1 MGTRGEGRGRSRAG
15 RPSLLRSREGQP
27 APPLLGSRDGPPA
40 PSVPGSHYGTPA
52 PPVPGPVD
60 GPAAPSVPGSVDGSP
75 APPPAGP
82 RDARPA
88 SPPPARSSRPR
99 PRIGLTGRTIAASI
113 VLSLLIGGAFALLL
127 AAIGSQHHAALGAR
141 HIRKSLI
148 AADSLELLVLDTET
162 GARGYIITGQ
172 PSFLQ
177 PWRMARQQIPGL
189 ASTLVR
195 LAGEVGPAQQAQ
207 ARRITAGVGSYL
219 HDYSDPLV
227 ALARHNLAAARTPA
241 LTADGRHR
249 VDALRA
255 RFSRF
260 DQAGTKL
267 AATRSA
273 QVDAA
278 AHRAVVAAVAA
289 VAGSVVLIL
298 ASGGWVARAVV
309 RPVRRASRMADQ
321 VAGGD
326 LAARLPETGRGEIGT
341 LERSLNAMTVSLAA
355 DQGELRRTA
364 AEQAALRRVAT
375 LVARGVPPPEVFGAV
390 AEETGRVLQAECAAV
405 ARFGPADR
413 LTVVGTWGTPGM
425 PGPALDSRWLVAEG
439 STIGQVRQTRAP
451 ARVTDYRG
459 VPGELSAWVRE
470 QGIGSSVGTPITVE
484 GGVWGAIIAF
494 SGDQRPP
501 PPPGTEQRML
511 AFTELAAM
519 AIANSE
525 SRAQLTASRARVVA
539 AADETRRRIGRDLH
553 DGSQQQLLSIALEL
567 RAAQAQLPPG
577 QDAVAEQYSRTAREL
592 TGVVEDLRKLAR
604 GLHPAVLERG
614 GLAPALKA
622 LARRSGVP
630 VRLNVRVTG
639 RLPRQAE
646 VAAYYVV
653 SEGLTNAARHAHA
666 SLVEVDLGVADGS
679 LRLLV
684 SDDGDGGA
692 DPRRG
697 SGLIG
702 LRDRVEA
709 LGGRLEIVSVAG
721 AGTSLAAT
729 LPLATVL
736 SAPPA
741 TPPAVLRP
749 NGSAHRTARQKGTR
763 VASKPS
769 PAPRPETTRQNSIA
783 SSS

>member
-1 MGTRGEGRGRSRAG
+1 M
-15 RPSLLRSREGQP
+15 
-27 APPLLGSRDGPPA
+27 
-40 PSVPGSHYGTPA
+40 
-52 PPVPGPVD
+52 
-60 GPAAPSVPGSVDGSP
+60 
-75 APPPAGP
+75 
-82 RDARPA
+82 
-88 SPPPARSSRPR
+88 
-99 PRIGLTGRTIAASI
+99 
-113 VLSLLIGGAFALLL
+113 LSLLVSGAFALLL
-127 AAIGSQHHAALGAR
+127 AAISSQHHAALGAR

-189 ASTLVR
+189 ASTLVQ
-195 LAGEVGPAQQAQ
+195 LAGQVGPAQEAP
-207 ARRITAGVGSYL
+207 ARRIAAGVGSYL

-227 ALARHNLAAARTPA
+227 ALAQRNLAAARTPA
-241 LTADGRHR
+241 RTADGRHR

-255 RFSRF
+255 QFSQFER
-260 DQAGTKL
+260 AGTKL

-309 RPVRRASRMADQ
+309 RPVRRSSQMADQ

-326 LAARLPETGRGEIGT
+326 LAARLPQTGRGEIGT

-355 DQGELRRTA
+355 GQEELRRTA

-405 ARFGPADR
+405 ARFGPPDQV
-413 LTVVGTWGTPGM
+413 TVVGTWGTPGM
-425 PGPALDSRWLVAEG
+425 PGLALDSCWPVAEG
-439 STIGQVRQTRAP
+439 STIDQVRRTQAP

-459 VPGELSAWVRE
+459 IPGELPAWARE
-470 QGIGSSVGTPITVE
+470 QGIRSSVGTPITVE

-494 SGDQRPP
+494 SDDPRPA
-501 PPPGTEQRML
+501 PPGTEERML
-511 AFTELAAM
+511 AFTELVAM

-539 AADETRRRIGRDLH
+539 AADETRRRIERDLH

-577 QDAVAEQYSRTAREL
+577 QEAVAEQYSRTAREL

-630 VRLNVRVTG
+630 VRLNVRITG

-666 SLVEVDLGVADGS
+666 SVAEVDLGVADGS

-684 SDDGDGGA
+684 RDDGDGGA
-692 DPRRG
+692 DLGRG

-709 LGGRLEIVSVAG
+709 LGGRFEIVSVAG
-721 AGTSLAAT
+721 AGTSLVAT
-729 LPLATVL
+729 LPLAIAL
-736 SAPPA
+736 SPPQA

-749 NGSAHRTARQKGTR
+749 NGSAHRSARQKGTR
-763 VASKPS
+763 VASRPS
-769 PAPRPETTRQNSIA
+769 PAPRPDTARQNSIA